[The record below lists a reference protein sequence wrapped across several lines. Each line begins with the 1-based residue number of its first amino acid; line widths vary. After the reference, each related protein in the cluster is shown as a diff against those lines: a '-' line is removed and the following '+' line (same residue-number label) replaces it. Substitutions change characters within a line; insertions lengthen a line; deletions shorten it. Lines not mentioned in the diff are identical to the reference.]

1 MMSESTYTASPSIQL
16 TFTEPLHTKIP
27 PHQTLLTLDHAP
39 LVDLSAHISSLG
51 TLMEELVVVNDTRFY
66 SMEDRMYQYQ
76 VDFTSPFESLEYRM
90 DQHQADFTLQFK
102 HLQ

>member
-51 TLMEELVVVNDTRFY
+51 THMEELAVVSDTRFY
-66 SMEDRMYQYQ
+66 SMEDRMDQY
-76 VDFTSPFESLEYRM
+76 
-90 DQHQADFTLQFK
+90 
-102 HLQ
+102 